1 MAISKTYNGKNEH
14 QVQEKR
20 RVLEAMYFD
29 VIHGKQKYQIREKF
43 TSQGYNN
50 KTHSD
55 RQFFT
60 YWNAMIDMFA
70 EEFEKNKE
78 DLKSKFIARYLYL
91 YEMNVSKGK
100 FKEAKEV
107 LDSIA
112 KMTGVNE
119 PDEVKIDFEN
129 FTIDFGL
136 DNIVKDGE

>member
-1 MAISKTYNGKNEH
+1 
-14 QVQEKR
+14 
-20 RVLEAMYFD
+20 
-29 VIHGKQKYQIREKF
+29 
-43 TSQGYNN
+43 
-50 KTHSD
+50 
-55 RQFFT
+55 
-60 YWNAMIDMFA
+60 
-70 EEFEKNKE
+70 
-78 DLKSKFIARYLYL
+78 
-91 YEMNVSKGK
+91 MNVSKGK

>member
-1 MAISKTYNGKNEH
+1 MVSKTYNGRNEH

-20 RVLEAMYFD
+20 RVIEAMYFD
-29 VIHGKQKYQIREKF
+29 VIHGKQKYQIREKY

-55 RQFFT
+55 RQFYE
-60 YWNAMIDMFA
+60 YWNAMMDLFA